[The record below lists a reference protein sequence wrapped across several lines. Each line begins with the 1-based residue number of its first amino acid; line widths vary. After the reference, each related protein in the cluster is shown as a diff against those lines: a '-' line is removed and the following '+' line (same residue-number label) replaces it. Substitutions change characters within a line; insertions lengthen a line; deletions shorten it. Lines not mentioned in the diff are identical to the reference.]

1 MPAVTN
7 VAPMTVEPDAP
18 PSRRSKLGAVGWVGV
33 VVVIVLVAALA
44 VAVTRGDGGSSAAT
58 GDGAIAETPNLQDLA
73 DIAQDT
79 PESDD
84 AAPDF
89 SVRTHDGGA
98 FTLSKHLAED
108 GRPVIL
114 NLWASWCFPCREEM
128 PAIDRFAAAN
138 PDVMVVGVAVQ
149 DDAVAAADFADELG
163 VSYTI
168 GFDEKDE
175 VNVAYRPLGLPATFF
190 ISSDGI
196 IVKRVFGGVT
206 EESLAQD
213 VAELFG

>member
-1 MPAVTN
+1 MSAFTN
-7 VAPMTVEPDAP
+7 VTAMTGEPDAP
-18 PSRRSKLGAVGWVGV
+18 PSRRLKLGPPGWIGV
-33 VVVIVLVAALA
+33 VVVIVLLGGLA
-44 VAVTRGDGGSSAAT
+44 VALTGDDGGSNAAT
-58 GDGAIAETPNLQDLA
+58 GDGAIADAPNLQDLA
-73 DIAQDT
+73 ELAQDT

-138 PDVMVVGVAVQ
+138 PDVMVVGVSVQ
-149 DDAVAAADFADELG
+149 DDATAAADFADELG

-175 VNVAYRPLGLPATFF
+175 VNVEYRPLGLPATFF
-190 ISSDGI
+190 ISSEGI
-196 IVKRVFGGVT
+196 IVKRIFGGVT